1 MFNAAPNSQ
10 SRRELARQVTSIS
23 AANQTFETYKH
34 CPRCG
39 ADRFTEHAVRD
50 DDRPADQ

>member
-23 AANQTFETYKH
+23 AANQTFGIYEH
-34 CPRCG
+34 CPDCG
-39 ADRFTEHAVRD
+39 AGRFTEHAVRTTT
-50 DDRPADQ
+50 RPADQ